1 MRIKTTTEIRNA
13 EGGARQYRAAL
24 ERMPLFSGAD
34 LDSIEGLLDSCSV
47 RELQAGEILIEAGKP
62 NRTLYLL
69 LSGRLRIH
77 LDSLDNQPVCLLEVG
92 ESVGEL
98 SVIDQKPTSAFVVA
112 DAPSRALEV
121 DHDLFW
127 ALVNASHAI
136 ASNMLVTLAQR
147 LRANNSAVVE
157 SLELQRLYK
166 RHATIDQLTGLHN
179 RRWLDDVLPR
189 QMKRSSMNA
198 SPLSIMMVDVDHF
211 KKFND
216 NFGHLAGDQV
226 LYAVAQAMLKC
237 VRPTDMLARFGGEE
251 FVAILTDTDVEGARI
266 VAERIRQS
274 VADTTVKMSDA
285 SQLPSVTVSL
295 GLAQMA
301 SFASVETLL
310 TAADEALYRAKAK
323 GRNCFS
329 E

>member
-13 EGGARQYRAAL
+13 EGEARQYRADL
-24 ERMPLFSGAD
+24 ERMSLFSGAD
-34 LDSIEGLLDSCSV
+34 LHSIEGLLDSCSV
-47 RELQAGEILIEAGKP
+47 RALQAGEILIEAGKP

-77 LDSLDNQPVCLLEVG
+77 LASLDSQPVCLLEAG

-112 DAPSRALEV
+112 DVPSRALEV

-127 ALVNASHAI
+127 ALANASHAI
-136 ASNMLVTLAQR
+136 ASNMLITLAQR
-147 LRANNSAVVE
+147 LRANNSAVSE

-189 QMKRSSMNA
+189 QVKRSVMSA
-198 SPLSIMMVDVDHF
+198 SLLSLMMIDVDHF

-226 LYAVAQAMLKC
+226 LYAVAQTMLKC

-251 FVAILTDTDVEGARI
+251 FVAILPDTDMEGARI
-266 VAERIRQS
+266 VAERIRQG
-274 VADTTVKMSDA
+274 VANTIVKMADERS
-285 SQLPSVTVSL
+285 LPSVTVSL

-301 SFASVETLL
+301 PSASVETLL

>member
-1 MRIKTTTEIRNA
+1 MRIKTATEIRSA
-13 EGGARQYRAAL
+13 KGEARQYRADL

-34 LDSIEGLLDSCSV
+34 LHSIEGLLDSCPV

-77 LDSLDNQPVCLLEVG
+77 LDSLDSQPVCLLEVG

-98 SVIDQKPTSAFVVA
+98 SVIDQKPTSAFVAA
-112 DAPSRALEV
+112 DAPSRVLEV

-127 ALVNASHAI
+127 ALANASHAV
-136 ASNMLVTLAQR
+136 ASNMLITLAQR
-147 LRANNSAVVE
+147 LRANNFAMTE
-157 SLELQRLYK
+157 SMELQRLYK

-189 QMKRSSMNA
+189 QTKRSSMNA
-198 SPLSIMMVDVDHF
+198 SPLSLMMVDIDHF

-251 FVAILTDTDVEGARI
+251 FVVMLTDTDMEGTKV
-266 VAERIRQS
+266 VAERIRQG
-274 VADTTVKMSDA
+274 VASTIVKMGDERP
-285 SQLPSVTVSL
+285 LPSVTVSL

-310 TAADEALYRAKAK
+310 AAADEALYRAKEK